1 MGIAILEMRS
11 GARVVLT
18 SVSVPGFISLHS
30 ILFSFL
36 FFSCSFLILC
46 EYVLCDWSARANV
59 FNCLFLDGIGLPAFK
74 PGEKVEINLDMDDI

>member
-18 SVSVPGFISLHS
+18 SVSVPGFYFLCTQ
-30 ILFSFL
+30 FSFL
-36 FFSCSFLILC
+36 FFSCSFLILR
-46 EYVLCDWSARANV
+46 EYVLYDWSARANV